1 MAEPTFLPL
10 TVAAS
15 RTAADSCAVSAT
27 RARAIAVHT
36 AANDADATAA
46 ACWLALLAACDA
58 PVRLELPDRLR
69 ELCTAASVHTGRSW
83 WYADGSTHRRR
94 VEEAR
99 SRIEDAVRDGDGEE
113 FAEAFVG
120 YDQAVATALVCAPRT
135 AREVTVPASRQPG
148 HDVLTTPSR

>member
-1 MAEPTFLPL
+1 VAEPTFLPL

-15 RTAADSCAVSAT
+15 MTAADNCAFSAT
-27 RARAIAVHT
+27 RARAMAVHT

-46 ACWLALLAACDA
+46 VCWLALLAACDA
-58 PVRLELPDRLR
+58 RVRIELPNRLR
-69 ELCTAASVHTGRSW
+69 ELCTAASAHTGRSW
-83 WYADGSTHRRR
+83 WYANGSTHRRR
-94 VEEAR
+94 VDEAR

-120 YDQAVATALVCAPRT
+120 YDHAVATAVVCAPHT

-148 HDVLTTPSR
+148 HDVMTTPSR